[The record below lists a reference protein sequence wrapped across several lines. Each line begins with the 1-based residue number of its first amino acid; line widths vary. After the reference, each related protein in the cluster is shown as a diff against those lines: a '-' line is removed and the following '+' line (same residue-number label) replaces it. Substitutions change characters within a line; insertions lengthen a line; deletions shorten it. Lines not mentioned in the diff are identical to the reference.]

1 MLSTWCII
9 GNHLSY
15 QNSDI
20 RHKCLLF
27 LNTSDCRW
35 VISIIATKEEL
46 QTAASVTSNAGRI
59 IQTIWWESGAANTV
73 RQTRQNNLRACINR
87 RTVKPD
93 ILFQMLNRSISFMQ
107 DTKTFL
113 KNWRDLGHDTC
124 HKTRGYDAKK
134 CHQDCQKQEQGTF
147 AKKCREGGGFYK
159 CCIR

>member
-1 MLSTWCII
+1 MA
-9 GNHLSY
+9 
-15 QNSDI
+15 
-20 RHKCLLF
+20 LF
-27 LNTSDCRW
+27 SFRQ
-35 VISIIATKEEL
+35 AEL
-46 QTAASVTSNAGRI
+46 FFLG
-59 IQTIWWESGAANTV
+59 GAAAPPAPLGRSPV
-73 RQTRQNNLRACINR
+73 LSSSHIIVNNLRACINR